1 MPDCDAEK
9 QPPLNATFR
18 AFSDNP
24 VCAGIKN
31 VNALLLARKLFP
43 HQIQMIAIG
52 GTVGTGLYL
61 GNGKALATGGPASM
75 LLAYTICGGG
85 IFFVAML
92 GFGEMVAFIL
102 VTGSLVIFAGAVSTA
117 EEVTG
122 LQVLLESWTEH
133 FPGWALGLI
142 CLAFLLGLNLCS
154 VKVYGEV
161 FVIVGIIVNCGA
173 TTPLIHI
180 LERHISTCVTI
191 TLSVGSGALLLSLSQ
206 HLLHSKTMIS
216 NTTNNRGTEN
226 VAVASGETRGPVW
239 PYPRVI
245 RNVFW
250 RIPLFY
256 VVSITIIG
264 LDVSF
269 NHSGIYSEI
278 YSISPLKIVFV
289 EAGSAIAGSF
299 FNARRRPSSL
309 GLIFSTPWQEKDTLH
324 RFSLHNSSARSA
336 LERTKLVLV
345 SFEVGVSNHVSWVCI
360 CIIYI
365 RFHAAA
371 RHYNLEHML
380 PFKLFKFPVGPALAV
395 GLKIFLVLIQGW
407 SCFSSTSDAISF
419 LSHYIEIQIILAIF
433 LGWKFY

>member
-75 LLAYTICGGG
+75 LLAYTICGGHFLCG
-85 IFFVAML
+85 NVRFWRDG
-92 GFGEMVAFIL
+92 GFYSSDRLTRYICR
-102 VTGSLVIFAGAVSTA
+102 
-117 EEVTG
+117 EVTG